1 MPAFTRKFTNRGQ
14 GEKKIW
20 QQAVSLVP
28 NIEQLRSIARR
39 FFGCQKWW
47 RARHAR
53 KPFSPFERR
62 AKNRTPPLFS
72 SEFEA
77 ERFLLL
83 DDAYYFTNGTRR
95 ISLKRIGKSTI
106 PRFNKHS
113 FLSFSNFLVE
123 LIKAFAPIF
132 LSLSL
137 PFRFFKFSRIFISRL
152 IIYFSTRS
160 WEIVELKNGAC
171 TIDRIIG
178 KRELAT
184 TRHGTKPARRLHVAQ
199 VAYHFVPRSR
209 GFQQFHP
216 FFSTREAAT
225 TRRQGIRETR
235 NIVHPVR
242 VRNSNSKKKSD

>member
-1 MPAFTRKFTNRGQ
+1 MEEEERTSPFDVTEGRGGDLSKKVEGGRRRSCLPAFTRKFTNRGQ

-137 PFRFFKFSRIFISRL
+137 FSIPFL
-152 IIYFSTRS
+152 
-160 WEIVELKNGAC
+160 
-171 TIDRIIG
+171 
-178 KRELAT
+178 
-184 TRHGTKPARRLHVAQ
+184 Q
-199 VAYHFVPRSR
+199 
-209 GFQQFHP
+209 
-216 FFSTREAAT
+216 
-225 TRRQGIRETR
+225 
-235 NIVHPVR
+235 
-242 VRNSNSKKKSD
+242 SNSLEFLSLD

>member
-132 LSLSL
+132 LSLSRPDI
-137 PFRFFKFSRIFISRL
+137 PFRFFKAILSNFYLSINHIFFLPILENR
-152 IIYFSTRS
+152 RVKK
-160 WEIVELKNGAC
+160 WRVH
-171 TIDRIIG
+171 DR
-178 KRELAT
+178 
-184 TRHGTKPARRLHVAQ
+184 
-199 VAYHFVPRSR
+199 
-209 GFQQFHP
+209 
-216 FFSTREAAT
+216 
-225 TRRQGIRETR
+225 
-235 NIVHPVR
+235 
-242 VRNSNSKKKSD
+242 

>member
-1 MPAFTRKFTNRGQ
+1 MFAGVHPEIYEQGAG
-14 GEKKIW
+14 GEKNLAASGQPRPKYRT
-20 QQAVSLVP
+20 APVDSETVFRLPKVVACATR
-28 NIEQLRSIARR
+28 EKA
-39 FFGCQKWW
+39 FFPVRAPSQKSY
-47 RARHAR
+47 A
-53 KPFSPFERR
+53 
-62 AKNRTPPLFS
+62 PPLLF
-72 SEFEA
+72 F
-77 ERFLLL
+77 RIRGRTFLTPRRRVLF
-83 DDAYYFTNGTRR
+83 FTNGTRR

-199 VAYHFVPRSR
+199 VAYHFVPRPR

-216 FFSTREAAT
+216 VLFHAR
-225 TRRQGIRETR
+225 GR
-235 NIVHPVR
+235 NDAPP
-242 VRNSNSKKKSD
+242 RNPRNP